1 MAASGLSFKRLQRH
15 LESTFITKRARLED
29 FQCYAVRRMSI
40 HIAVFLITLSGLVFE
55 IGLTRIYSATI
66 WYHYAFVAVSVALL
80 GWGLGGVALHLL
92 RRSVT
97 PTIEKAALLAM
108 CYAGTIVVCLFLI
121 VQFPFRLERLPL
133 YFIAPLVPFLLAG
146 MALSMIFYLH
156 REIASTLYFAD
167 LIGASMGALAVT
179 FLLERLGSE
188 STLLLTAAAPL
199 AAAALLSRRFRAVAA
214 AMAIAAAGFAIANQQ
229 ALMFRV
235 TPGALKA
242 MQRHMQENPGARVTQ
257 TGWNSYSRIDAVE
270 GFPPPNLARL
280 YIDSDAWTNAQE
292 WDGKIESIRDVRDWY
307 RALPFRLVSQPETLV
322 IGPGGGS
329 DVLVALGSGSRKVTA
344 VELNPL
350 MLRFVRHYGERAG
363 NIYNRPE
370 VEVIQSEG
378 RNFISR
384 TDRRFDVI
392 FLGFV
397 DTWASVASGGLSLSE
412 NYLYTTQAFK
422 SYYDHLNENGI
433 LTIMRWRT
441 DIPRLVSNAVALLG
455 PQEASRRTVVL
466 LEKRDSPDDPAQMIF
481 MLRKRAFTEAET
493 SEIMSWSLARPMVV
507 PGRHADA
514 PYDDL
519 FAGKKTL
526 EQLIASSSQRMD
538 PVFDDSPFYFA
549 TERPWG
555 IPSRMQETLSTLVG
569 PVIGLL
575 ALFVMVGKPKGKR
588 SWPYA
593 ASIVYFACLGM
604 GFIAVELTLLQNFTL
619 LLGHPIFTLSI
630 LLFTILAAGGFGSAL
645 SSRIPVRWAC
655 IAVAGLGAAA
665 AFFLPRL
672 IPVLLPL
679 ELAPRIAIAVLLI
692 LPFGLMMG
700 MPFPQGLRQT
710 GQGSL
715 PPAPFYWGLNGVMS
729 VVGSVGTVVLALV
742 FGFHIAMLAGSACY
756 LFAAIASG
764 SMTS

>member
-1 MAASGLSFKRLQRH
+1 MMM
-15 LESTFITKRARLED
+15 T
-29 FQCYAVRRMSI
+29 I
-40 HIAVFLITLSGLVFE
+40 HIAVFLITLSGLTFE

-66 WYHYAFVAVSVALL
+66 WYHYAFIAVSVALL
-80 GWGLGGVALHLL
+80 GWGLGGVALHVM
-92 RRSVT
+92 RRSVI
-97 PTIEKAALLAM
+97 PTIEKAALLSM
-108 CYAGTIVVCLFLI
+108 SYAATIVVCLWLI

-133 YFIAPLVPFLLAG
+133 YFIAPLVPFFLAG
-146 MALSMIFYLH
+146 MALSIIFQLN

-167 LIGASMGALAVT
+167 LIGASLGALSVT
-179 FLLERLGSE
+179 FLLERFGSE
-188 STLLLTAAAPL
+188 STLLLVAAAPM
-199 AAAALLSRRFRAVAA
+199 AAAAFLSRRYRSVAIVAA
-214 AMAIAAAGFAIANQQ
+214 VIVLGLAVSNDRMLLFH
-229 ALMFRV
+229 V

-242 MQRHMQENPGARVTQ
+242 MQRHMQENTGARVSQ
-257 TGWNSYSRIDAVE
+257 TGWNAYSRIDAVE

-280 YIDSDAWTNAQE
+280 YIDSDAWTNAQQ
-292 WDGKIESIRDVRDWY
+292 WDGKIESIRSVRDWY
-307 RALPFRLVSQPETLV
+307 RALPFRLVSEPETLI

-350 MLRFVRHYGERAG
+350 MLRFVRHYAERAG
-363 NIYNRPE
+363 NIYDRPD

-422 SYYDHLNENGI
+422 AYYDHLTDNGV

-455 PQEASRRTVVL
+455 SEEASKRIVVL
-466 LEKRDSPDDPAQMIF
+466 LERRDTPDDPAQMIF

-493 SEIMSWSLARPMVV
+493 AEIMTWSLARPVIL
-507 PGRHADA
+507 PGRNVDA

-519 FAGKKTL
+519 FAGRKTL
-526 EQLIASSSQRMD
+526 AQVIAASSQRMD

-555 IPSRMQETLSTLVG
+555 IPYRMQQTLGTLIG
-569 PVIGLL
+569 PIVGLL
-575 ALFVMVGKPKGKR
+575 ALFVVLGKPSGKPAA
-588 SWPYA
+588 PYA
-593 ASIVYFACLGM
+593 ASIVYFACLGV
-604 GFIAVELTLLQNFTL
+604 GFIAVELTLLQNLTL
-619 LLGHPIFTLSI
+619 LLGHPIFTLSV
-630 LLFTILAAGGFGSAL
+630 LLFTILAAGGLGSAV
-645 SSRIPVRWAC
+645 SGRISARRAC
-655 IAVAGLGAAA
+655 LAVAGLGAAA
-665 AFFLPRL
+665 AFLLPGI
-672 IPVLLPL
+672 IPILLPL
-679 ELAPRIAIAVLLI
+679 ELNMRVAIAVALI
-692 LPFGLMMG
+692 APFGVLMG

-710 GQGSL
+710 GKGSF
-715 PPAPFYWGLNGVMS
+715 PPPPFYWGLNGLMS
-729 VVGSVGTVVLALV
+729 VIGSVGTVVVALV
-742 FGFHIAMLAGSACY
+742 FGFRMAMLAGSLCY

-764 SMTS
+764 VFFPSTAADDFLDPADDPVV

>member
-1 MAASGLSFKRLQRH
+1 M
-15 LESTFITKRARLED
+15 
-29 FQCYAVRRMSI
+29 I
-40 HIAVFLITLSGLVFE
+40 HIAVFLITLSGLIFE

-66 WYHYAFVAVSVALL
+66 WYHYAFVAISVALL
-80 GWGLGGVALHLL
+80 GWGLGGVTLHLL
-92 RRSVT
+92 RRFLI
-97 PTIEKAALLAM
+97 PTVEKAAVLAL
-108 CYAGTIVVCLFLI
+108 CYAATIVVCLWLI

-133 YFIAPLVPFLLAG
+133 YFIAPLVPFFLAG
-146 MALSMIFYLH
+146 MALSMIFHLH

-167 LIGASMGALAVT
+167 LIGASLGALAVT
-179 FLLERLGSE
+179 FLLESFGSE
-188 STLLLTAAAPL
+188 STLLLVAAAPVTAAAF
-199 AAAALLSRRFRAVAA
+199 LSRRFRSVAVLAVVTTV
-214 AMAIAAAGFAIANQQ
+214 GFAIANKRM
-229 ALMFRV
+229 LLFRV

-242 MQRHMQENPGARVTQ
+242 MQRHMQENTGAHVTQ
-257 TGWNSYSRIDAVE
+257 TGWNAYSRIDALE
-270 GFPPPNLARL
+270 GFPLPNLARL
-280 YIDSDAWTNAQE
+280 YIDSDAWTNAQQ
-292 WDGKIESIRDVRDWY
+292 WDGRIESIRDVRDWY
-307 RALPFRLVSQPETLV
+307 RALPFRLVSDAETLV

-350 MLRFVRHYGERAG
+350 MLQFVRHYGERAG

-384 TDRRFDVI
+384 TDRKFDVI

-422 SYYDHLNENGI
+422 AYHDHLTDNGV
-433 LTIMRWRT
+433 LAIMRWRT

-455 PQEASRRTVVL
+455 SEEASKRTVVL
-466 LEKRDSPDDPAQMIF
+466 LEKRDTPDDPAQMIF

-493 SEIMSWSLARPMVV
+493 ADIMGWSLARSIIV

-519 FAGKKTL
+519 FAARKTL
-526 EQLIASSSQRMD
+526 AQVIAESPQRMD

-549 TERPWG
+549 NERPWG
-555 IPSRMQETLSTLVG
+555 IPSRMQETLGILVG
-569 PVIGLL
+569 PVVGLL
-575 ALFVMVGKPKGKR
+575 ALFVTLGKPKGKR
-588 SWPYA
+588 IGPYA
-593 ASIVYFACLGM
+593 ASIVYFASLGI
-604 GFIAVELTLLQNFTL
+604 GFIAVELTLLQNLTL

-645 SSRIPVRWAC
+645 SGRVPAGWAC
-655 IAVAGLGAAA
+655 FAVAGLGAAA
-665 AFFLPRL
+665 AVALPKI
-672 IPVLLPL
+672 IPILLPF
-679 ELAPRIAIAVLLI
+679 ELSIRVAIAVALI
-692 LPFGLMMG
+692 APFGVMMG

-715 PPAPFYWGLNGVMS
+715 PSPPFYWGLNGVMS
-729 VVGSVGTVVLALV
+729 VIGSVGTVVVALV
-742 FGFHIAMLAGSACY
+742 FGFHVAMLAGSACY
-756 LFAAIASG
+756 LFAAIASRA
-764 SMTS
+764 MNP